1 MDFRKWTIAQY
12 DKQIAKM
19 LADECDADPFLA
31 LIASSR
37 GYTDP
42 YEFEEFI
49 SDDLV
54 LCSPFEF
61 SQMPVAV
68 QRIKAAIEQKEKI
81 TVFGD
86 YDCDGISASAVL
98 YLYLTS
104 CGANVDCHIPDRLSE
119 GYGLN
124 ADAIAAVAESGTKLI
139 ITVDNGIN
147 SLREVD
153 VANSLGLD
161 VIVTD
166 HHLPTGQNPNAIA
179 VIDPYSDENYSAFK
193 ALSGVGVAFMLVCAL
208 EGADPEEMLPKY
220 ADLVCLGTIA
230 DVMPL
235 IRENRAIVKAG
246 LPLIRDFNNLGIK
259 ALLDVSGNKDKEVTA
274 TSVSFMLAPRIN
286 AAGRMG
292 SAKDAFDLLICTDKT
307 EAYSLAEK
315 INNLNTLRQNT
326 EQQITAE
333 AVQIIEQNRLA
344 TDKIIVVSGR
354 GWHKGVTG
362 ICAARLCEK
371 YKRPV
376 IVFSS
381 DDTFAVGSA
390 RSVKDFSI
398 FDAICTVK
406 DMTLKFGG
414 HEQAAG
420 LTINADLVDQFR
432 EKINQNCSHMPLPV
446 PELTLDCKLK
456 ISAIN
461 FDLAE
466 VIETLAPFGAGNPMP
481 IFGVY
486 GATLDRITPVGN
498 GKHLRLLFK
507 KELSVLSGI
516 MFSTNE
522 HSLGFAVGD
531 TVDIAVV
538 VGTNYYNGEK
548 QLSVQIKAIKAAGS
562 DGEKAYREKE
572 IYDRYVLGKL
582 SDKSLAHIT
591 REDVGTVF
599 RSIDR
604 PITLKRLV
612 NELLNTI
619 SCTKILLAVDIL
631 RELQFIKITKKDD
644 VTFIERVLSAH
655 KNDISNSPTY
665 RDLRGE

>member
-98 YLYLTS
+98 YLYLIS

-166 HHLPTGQNPNAIA
+166 HHLPTGHNPNAIA

-220 ADLVCLGTIA
+220 ADLVCLGTVA

-292 SAKDAFDLLICTDKT
+292 NAKDAFDLLICTDKT

-315 INNLNTLRQNT
+315 INNLNALRQNT

-333 AVQIIEQNRLA
+333 AIEIIEKNGYA
-344 TDKIIVVSGR
+344 TDKIIVVSGH

-398 FDAICTVK
+398 FDAICTVQ

-644 VTFIERVLSAH
+644 VTFIERVISAH

>member
-1 MDFRKWTIAQY
+1 MEFKKWTVAQY

-37 GYTDP
+37 GYVDP

-61 SQMPVAV
+61 SQMHIAV
-68 QRIKAAIEQKEKI
+68 ERIKLAIEKKEKI

-86 YDCDGISASAVL
+86 YDCDGISSSALL
-98 YLYLTS
+98 YLYLSS
-104 CGANVDCHIPDRLSE
+104 CGAMVECHIPDRLSE

-124 ADAIAAVAESGTKLI
+124 ADAIKKAAENGAKLI

-166 HHLPTGQNPNAIA
+166 HHLPTGQSPNALA
-179 VIDPYSDENYSAFK
+179 VIDPYSDENYSGFK
-193 ALSGVGVAFMLVCAL
+193 ALSGVGVAFMLVCAV
-208 EGADPEEMLPKY
+208 EGVDPEELLCRY

-235 IRENRAIVKAG
+235 VRENRAIVKAG

-259 ALLDVSGNKDKEVTA
+259 ALLDVSGNKDKEITA

-292 SAKDAFDLLICTDKT
+292 SAKDAYDLLVCSDESK
-307 EAYSLAEK
+307 AYALARK
-315 INNLNTLRQNT
+315 INDLNTLRQST
-326 EQQITAE
+326 EQEITNE
-333 AVQIIEQNRLA
+333 AIKIIEQNGYA
-344 TDKIIVVSGR
+344 TDKVIVVAKE
-354 GWHKGVTG
+354 GWHRGVTG

-376 IVFSS
+376 IVFSK
-381 DDTFAVGSA
+381 DNEHAVGSA
-390 RSVKDFSI
+390 RSVKGFSI
-398 FDAICTVK
+398 FDAISTVK

-420 LTINADLVDQFR
+420 LTITAESVDDFR
-432 EKINQNCSHMPLPV
+432 ESINRECAHLPLPV
-446 PELTLDCKLK
+446 PELRLDCKLK

-461 FDLAE
+461 YDLAE
-466 VIETLAPFGAGNPMP
+466 VLEILAPFGTGNPMP

-486 GATLDRITPVGN
+486 SAIIERITPIGN

-507 KELSVLSGI
+507 KDLSMLSCV
-516 MFSTNE
+516 MFSVTE
-522 HSLGFAVGD
+522 HELGFAVGD
-531 TVDIAVV
+531 EVDIAVV
-538 VGTNYYNGEK
+538 VGTNYHNGEK
-548 QLSVQIKAIKAAGS
+548 QLSVQLKAIKTAGS

-572 IYDRYVLGKL
+572 LYDEYLLGKL
-582 SDKSLAHIT
+582 EDKSLISIT
-591 REDVGTVF
+591 REEVGTVF
-599 RSIDR
+599 RSINSL
-604 PITLKRLV
+604 ITLDRLV
-612 NELLNTI
+612 NILINTL
-619 SCTKILLAVDIL
+619 SCAKILLAVDIL
-631 RELQFIKITKKDD
+631 KELGLIRVIDKNNVRF
-644 VTFIERVLSAH
+644 VERDLSAH
-655 KNDISNSPTY
+655 KNDITNSPTY
-665 RDLRGE
+665 KDLRGE

>member
-1 MDFRKWTIAQY
+1 MDFRKWTIAGY

-49 SDDLV
+49 SNDLV

-61 SQMPVAV
+61 SQMHTAV
-68 QRIKAAIEQKEKI
+68 ERIKIAIEKREKI

-98 YLYLTS
+98 YLYLSS

-124 ADAIAAVAESGTKLI
+124 ADAITKVAESGTTLI

-147 SLREVD
+147 SLKEVD
-153 VANSLGLD
+153 LANSLGLD

-166 HHLPTGQNPNAIA
+166 HHLPTGELPNAIA
-179 VIDPYSDENYSAFK
+179 VIDPYADKNYGAFK
-193 ALSGVGVAFMLVCAL
+193 ALSGVGVAFMLVCAV
-208 EGADPEEMLPKY
+208 EGVDPEEMLSKY

-235 IRENRAIVKAG
+235 MYENRAIVKAG

-292 SAKDAFDLLICTDKT
+292 NAKDAFDLLTCTDTKK
-307 EAYSLAEK
+307 AYQIAEK
-315 INNLNTLRQNT
+315 INNLNALRQST

-333 AVQIIEQNRLA
+333 AIEIIEKNGYA
-344 TDKIIVVSGR
+344 ADKIIVVSGK

-376 IVFSS
+376 IVFSQ
-381 DDTFAVGSA
+381 DDENAVGSA
-390 RSVKDFSI
+390 RSVKGFSI
-398 FDAICTVK
+398 FEAICKVQ

-420 LTINADLVDQFR
+420 LTISADLVDAFR
-432 EKINQNCSHMPLPV
+432 EKINQECSNMSLPV

-466 VIETLAPFGAGNPMP
+466 VIETLSPFGAGNPMP

-486 GATLDRITPVGN
+486 GATIERITPVGN

-516 MFSTNE
+516 MFSASE

-548 QLSVQIKAIKAAGS
+548 QLNVQIKAIKTAES
-562 DGEKAYREKE
+562 DGEKAYLEKE
-572 IYDRYVLGKL
+572 LYDQYILGRL
-582 SDKSLAHIT
+582 ADKSSLRIT

-599 RSIDR
+599 RNIDK
-604 PITLKRLV
+604 PITKDRLV
-612 NELLNTI
+612 NLLINTL

-631 RELQFIKITKKDD
+631 EELQFIKITQKDN
-644 VTFIERVLSAH
+644 VQFIERVLSAH
-655 KNDISNSPTY
+655 RNDISNSPTY